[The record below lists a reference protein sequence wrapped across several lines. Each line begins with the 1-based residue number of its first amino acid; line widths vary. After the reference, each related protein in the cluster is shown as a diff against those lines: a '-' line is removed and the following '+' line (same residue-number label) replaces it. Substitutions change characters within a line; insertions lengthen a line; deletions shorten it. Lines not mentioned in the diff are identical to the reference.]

1 MDQEK
6 LTTDLNKEI
15 ERDLGVKLPP
25 PARPVT
31 TNGNGQAQAPRLTHA
46 AQIDN
51 LIAEFHMTIRILE
64 EAKKRL

>member
-25 PARPVT
+25 PARPVA

-46 AQIDN
+46 ARPGAVKHFQRGRRPSQVCCN
-51 LIAEFHMTIRILE
+51 A
-64 EAKKRL
+64 A